1 MPQTDGEVALFHM
14 PGTRVRR
21 RYTYLVW
28 PYGYQTAVVACA
40 SLASAMRE
48 LGHLRLREAGD
59 VWVVRSDGCAVQV
72 RCTFCHRKIEA
83 VLVPCHPMLL
93 DYWCRPCR
101 KQWSK
106 RIMSRRLSTLQ
117 EHIMRW
123 LLEDTRRANRILLSD
138 HANLVKAI
146 DADKGNIS
154 KSLRNLAGKHYVT
167 LALSPRGYTIGVQLT
182 PLGSYVARSLL

>member
-1 MPQTDGEVALFHM
+1 MH
-14 PGTRVRR
+14 
-21 RYTYLVW
+21 
-28 PYGYQTAVVACA
+28 
-40 SLASAMRE
+40 E

-72 RCTFCHRKIEA
+72 RCTFCHRKVEA

-154 KSLRNLAGKHYVT
+154 KSLRNLAGTHYVT